1 MKLKY
6 ESPELEIYKFDL
18 SVKVLL
24 VSTTYENTG
33 DENTADGDK
42 NGDPFE

>member
-24 VSTTYENTG
+24 ASDGQENSG

-42 NGDPFE
+42 DENPFE

>member
-24 VSTTYENTG
+24 ASTTDENTG
-33 DENTADGDK
+33 GENTADGDK
-42 NGDPFE
+42 DNPFE